1 MCCFQILNFNF
12 NTGFSMLIS
21 KKKIKVLHVINKFY
35 FLAFKKYLLSSN
47 NEYSFYSVINEFPE
61 MLFDEDG
68 YIKAIFLRDVGK
80 ARNSNKHNLFTLNY
94 NKNKNASFSHFI
106 SALKNNKELRNY
118 YEKFKTEWHD
128 YIDELSYLHCYST
141 FLSIV
146 FIDYLLKISESV
158 ICKKSK

>member
-21 KKKIKVLHVINKFY
+21 KKKKIKVLHVINKFY

-94 NKNKNASFSHFI
+94 NKI
-106 SALKNNKELRNY
+106 
-118 YEKFKTEWHD
+118 KTL
-128 YIDELSYLHCYST
+128 LSVILYLH
-141 FLSIV
+141 
-146 FIDYLLKISESV
+146 
-158 ICKKSK
+158 